1 VENQIINIENYIE
14 CTVLNP
20 QASYRDIEQSLEDT
34 VKDGFL
40 GICVNPFFVKKCRDY
55 LKNSPTK
62 VITVV
67 GFPLGMNK
75 KSIKE
80 FEAQNA
86 LEDGADELDMVMNI
100 GAFKSGDYKIVLNEI
115 ETIVLKAEE
124 RPVKVIIETD
134 LLNKDEIIKA
144 CNIAADA
151 GVEFVKTSTGF
162 VKNGK
167 GATVE
172 NVKLMFDTIS
182 KLGLKV
188 KASGGIRDY
197 KSAVELINA
206 GVSRI
211 GTSSGVS
218 LLRQIILD

>member
-1 VENQIINIENYIE
+1 MENLIKNIENYIE
-14 CTVLNP
+14 HTVLNP
-20 QASYRDIEQSLEDT
+20 AASYKDIETNLEST
-34 VKDGFL
+34 IKYGFL
-40 GICVNPFFVKKCRDY
+40 GICVNPFFVKKCRNF
-55 LKNSPTK
+55 LKNSPVK

-75 KSIKE
+75 LCVKE
-80 FEAQNA
+80 CEALHA

-100 GAFKSGDYKIVLNEI
+100 GAFKSADYKIVSDEI
-115 ETIVLKAEE
+115 ENIVQAAEE

-144 CNIAADA
+144 CSIAADA
-151 GVEFVKTSTGF
+151 GAEFVKTSTGF

-167 GATVE
+167 GATSE
-172 NVKLMFDTIS
+172 NVKIMFDAVS

-197 KSAVELINA
+197 KIAAELINA
-206 GVSRI
+206 GASRI
-211 GTSSGVS
+211 GTSSGIEIFKG
-218 LLRQIILD
+218 QNI

>member
-1 VENQIINIENYIE
+1 MENPIKNIENYIE
-14 CTVLNP
+14 HTILSP
-20 QASYRDIEQSLEDT
+20 QASYKDIEANLEST
-34 VKDGFL
+34 LKYGFL

-62 VITVV
+62 VITVI

-75 KSIKE
+75 LRVKNC
-80 FEAQNA
+80 EALTA

-100 GAFKSGDYKIVLNEI
+100 GAFKSADYKTVSYEI
-115 ETIVLKAEE
+115 EKIVQSAEE

-144 CNIAADA
+144 CTIAADA
-151 GVEFVKTSTGF
+151 GAEFVKTSTGF

-167 GATVE
+167 GATAE
-172 NVKLMFDTIS
+172 NVKIMFEAVS

-188 KASGGIRDY
+188 KASGGVRDY

-206 GVSRI
+206 GASRI
-211 GTSSGVS
+211 GTSAGIE
-218 LLRQIILD
+218 IIKGQNK